1 MNRNTIRII
10 IVLASVLLIGLVT
23 TQIFWVSKAYKLEQ
37 KQFDHDITKALKN
50 VGREILI
57 HNNDSSFL
65 VDPVKKVT
73 ENYFQVAIN
82 DTLNPFYLE
91 SLLKSEFLKQELN
104 IDFEYGIYDCFSD
117 SVIFKKT
124 IMLAVDGSNSETS
137 APQIKWDRDGHY
149 FGVYFPNR
157 NKAMISQMSFWL
169 LSSLFLL
176 VVIVFFAYTIS
187 VILKQKRLSE
197 IKNDF
202 INNMTHEFKTP
213 ISTISLSAEV
223 LMKPEILKDKERLLS
238 YAQIIHSENNRLKNQ
253 VERVLQ
259 IAMLD
264 KEITLDK
271 TKVNVHQLVK
281 NIATSFELTFKE
293 RNALVNF
300 DLAATKFEVLADEIH
315 LANIL
320 QNLIDNAIKY
330 SYKSEP
336 QITIKTK
343 SKLNSIQ
350 ISVRDN
356 GIGIAKENI
365 KLVFDKF
372 YRVPTGDVHNVKGF
386 GLGLNYVKTMIEEHN
401 GSVTVDSKL
410 GNGALFTLRLPV
422 I

>member
-10 IVLASVLLIGLVT
+10 IVLASILLIGLVT
-23 TQIFWVSKAYKLEQ
+23 TQIFWVKKAYDLEQ
-37 KQFDHDITKALKN
+37 KQFDHDITEALKN

-57 HNNDSSFL
+57 HSKDSSVM

-91 SLLKSEFLKQELN
+91 SLLKGEFLKQEIN

-117 SVIFKKT
+117 SVVFKKA
-124 IMLAVDGSNSETS
+124 IMLAADGSNSETS

-157 NKAMISQMSFWL
+157 SKAMISQMSFWL
-169 LSSLFLL
+169 ISSLVLL

-213 ISTISLSAEV
+213 ISTISLSSEV
-223 LMKPEILKDKERLLS
+223 LMSPEIANDKERLFN
-238 YAQIIHSENNRLKNQ
+238 YAQIIKNENNRLKNQ

-259 IAMLD
+259 IATLD
-264 KEITLDK
+264 KEIKLNKSKIDI
-271 TKVNVHQLVK
+271 HQLIEKV
-281 NIATSFELTFKE
+281 IL
-293 RNALVNF
+293 NF
-300 DLAATKFEVLADEIH
+300 DLALKEKKVVVNISLNATNYEVIADEVH
-315 LANIL
+315 LTNIF

-330 SYKSEP
+330 GYQKALVIDILTED
-336 QITIKTK
+336 
-343 SKLNSIQ
+343 NNGSIQ
-350 ISVRDN
+350 FTIRDN
-356 GIGIAKENI
+356 GIGIAKENL
-365 KLVFDKF
+365 KLIFDKF

-386 GLGLNYVKTMIEEHN
+386 GLGLNYVKTMVKEHN
-401 GSVTVDSKL
+401 GEIEVKSELTKGTTFIVT
-410 GNGALFTLRLPV
+410 LPV
-422 I
+422 L

>member
-1 MNRNTIRII
+1 
-10 IVLASVLLIGLVT
+10 VLLIGLVT

-37 KQFDHDITKALKN
+37 KQFDHDITEALKN

-65 VDPVKKVT
+65 VDPIKKVT

-117 SVIFKKT
+117 SVIFKKAIT
-124 IMLAVDGSNSETS
+124 LAVDGSNSETS

-223 LMKPEILKDKERLLS
+223 LMKPEIIKDKERLLS

-293 RNALVNF
+293 RNAIVNF
-300 DLAATKFEVLADEIH
+300 DLSATKFEV
-315 LANIL
+315 
-320 QNLIDNAIKY
+320 
-330 SYKSEP
+330 
-336 QITIKTK
+336 
-343 SKLNSIQ
+343 
-350 ISVRDN
+350 
-356 GIGIAKENI
+356 
-365 KLVFDKF
+365 
-372 YRVPTGDVHNVKGF
+372 
-386 GLGLNYVKTMIEEHN
+386 
-401 GSVTVDSKL
+401 
-410 GNGALFTLRLPV
+410 
-422 I
+422 

>member
-37 KQFDHDITKALKN
+37 KQLDHDITKALKN

>member
-1 MNRNTIRII
+1 M
-10 IVLASVLLIGLVT
+10 LLIGLVT

-37 KQFDHDITKALKN
+37 KQFDHDITEALKN

-65 VDPVKKVT
+65 VDPIKKVT

-117 SVIFKKT
+117 SVIFKKAIT
-124 IMLAVDGSNSETS
+124 LAVDGSNSETS

-213 ISTISLSAEV
+213 ISTISISAEV
-223 LMKPEILKDKERLLS
+223 LMKPEIIKDKERLLS

-293 RNALVNF
+293 RNAIVNF
-300 DLAATKFEVLADEIH
+300 DLSATKFEVLADEIH
-315 LANIL
+315 LTNIL

-330 SYKSEP
+330 SYNSEP
-336 QITIKTK
+336 RITITTK
-343 SKLNSIQ
+343 STLNSVQ

-372 YRVPTGDVHNVKGF
+372 YRVPTGDIHNVKGF

-422 I
+422 L

>member
-1 MNRNTIRII
+1 VNRNTIRII